1 MWSPS
6 CPVVIRSIPGAPAL
20 RLTARQAIVALS
32 LVTTSSIRSSYV
44 AFCVESR
51 GTSDLASLFA
61 SLEATTSPRWC
72 FISRVVAVIATPC
85 CFGRL
90 FGSWFQ
96 LLIEL
101 RSFVLR
107 SFALP
112 RFWPGFFATM
122 TSADCLLSL
131 KRRLSLGQQ
140 AVFPLMPPSSTTS
153 RLLVLGFACARLLA
167 RDWLPRYS
175 FVFLRPRICFRF
187 FRAPLAGHALTLSF
201 GWPNAP
207 VGNFHPARLLTCQAH
222 ERGHSCPQQR
232 ALRRARHESATLAF
246 GSCCHESFRGCCGQE
261 CPRSGK
267 HVRSAR
273 SERVYR

>member
-32 LVTTSSIRSSYV
+32 LVTTCSIRSSYV

-51 GTSDLASLFA
+51 GTSNLASLFA

-122 TSADCLLSL
+122 TSADCLPSL

-207 VGNFHPARLLTCQAH
+207 VGNSHPARLLTCQAH
-222 ERGHSCPQQR
+222 ERGHSCPQVLPQYQR
-232 ALRRARHESATLAF
+232 ARICSSFAAKHVAADRNVRAP
-246 GSCCHESFRGCCGQE
+246 
-261 CPRSGK
+261 PRSPGWRP
-267 HVRSAR
+267 HS
-273 SERVYR
+273 